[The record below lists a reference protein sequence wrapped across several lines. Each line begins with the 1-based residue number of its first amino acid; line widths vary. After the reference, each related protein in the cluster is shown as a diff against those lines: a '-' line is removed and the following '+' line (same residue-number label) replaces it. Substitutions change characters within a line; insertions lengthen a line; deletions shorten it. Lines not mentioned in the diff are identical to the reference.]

1 MAIKIL
7 ELSTLTV
14 LTEEELKSCKGGRDT
29 RLVIVAPV
37 ASITKAVG
45 TTIDNTTSST
55 LPLTKSGVQDA
66 VKLTTD
72 ATLSVIETT

>member
-14 LTEEELKSCKGGRDT
+14 LTEEELKSCKGGGET
-29 RLVIVAPV
+29 PPVIVDPV
-37 ASITKAVG
+37 GSITKAVG

-55 LPLTKSGVQDA
+55 LPLTISGVQDA

-72 ATLSVIETT
+72 APLSVIETT